1 MEIMESDDMKRKLN
15 VSIIAVLAVAL
26 WACSKEETY
35 VPYSPKT
42 PVGKILLERESE
54 VARIFS
60 DTTFMLAVGVEE
72 TDLQV
77 QTMEGYVHQLHL
89 ISVDTNVPGVRM
101 VVSMPNNSTSISG
114 GWRRQTLTG
123 MATDMDVPRARVTA
137 MVNGDFWQTTAP
149 INPRG
154 PVHKGGAIISSAWDY
169 DPKVAQQALSF
180 IAIKDDG
187 SMIIAP
193 RNEYDAMRNSLK
205 ECTGSGFMV
214 LENGKYPGHDW
225 AIARDPRTAIGY
237 TEDGIIWLLT
247 CDGRMTFAGDGMTY
261 KELAYILKAV
271 GCKNAAN
278 LDGGGSAQMLIRH
291 PIADV
296 WQIRNNPADGKE
308 REVINGWAVLVDEP

>member
-1 MEIMESDDMKRKLN
+1 MKRYLN
-15 VSIIAVLAVAL
+15 ISIIAALTTVLL
-26 WACSKEETY
+26 ACSKEEEY

-60 DTTFMLAVGVEE
+60 DTTFVLAVGVEE

-89 ISVDTNVPGVRM
+89 ISVDTKVPGVRM
-101 VVSMPNNSTSISG
+101 AVSMPNNSTSISG
-114 GWRRQTLTG
+114 GWKRQTLSG
-123 MATDMDVPRARVTA
+123 MATDMDAPRSRVAA

-154 PVHKGGAIISSAWDY
+154 PVHKGGTVISSAWDY
-169 DPKVAQQALSF
+169 DPKLPQQALSF
-180 IAIKDDG
+180 IAVKDDG
-187 SMIIAP
+187 SMVIAP
-193 RNEYDAMRNSLK
+193 RDEYAAMKNSLK
-205 ECTGSGFMV
+205 ECTGAGFMV
-214 LENGKYPGHDW
+214 LEDGEYPGNDW
-225 AIARDPRTAIGY
+225 AAARDPRTAIGY
-237 TEDGIIWLLT
+237 TDDGVVWLLT

-261 KELAYILKAV
+261 KELAYILMAV
-271 GCKNAAN
+271 GCRNAAN
-278 LDGGGSAQMLIRH
+278 LDGGGSAQMLISH

>member
-1 MEIMESDDMKRKLN
+1 MKKYLII
-15 VSIIAVLAVAL
+15 SIITVLISVL
-26 WACSKEETY
+26 WSCSKEETY

-42 PVGKILLERESE
+42 PIGKILLERESE

-60 DTTFMLAVGVEE
+60 DTTFVLAVGVEE

-89 ISVDTNVPGVRM
+89 ISVDTKVPGVRM
-101 VVSMPNNSTSISG
+101 AVSMPNNSLSISG
-114 GWRRQTLTG
+114 GWKRQTLTG
-123 MATDMDVPRARVTA
+123 MADDMDAPRARVAA

-154 PVHKGGAIISSAWDY
+154 PVHKGGTIISSDWDF
-169 DPKVAQQALSF
+169 DPKLAQQALSF
-180 IAIKDDG
+180 IAIKGDG
-187 SMIIAP
+187 SMIIAH
-193 RNEYDAMRNSLK
+193 RDEYAAMKNNLK
-205 ECTGSGFMV
+205 ECTGAGFML
-214 LENGKYPGHDW
+214 LEDGKYPGNDW
-225 AIARDPRTAIGY
+225 AAARDPRTAIGY

-261 KELAYILKAV
+261 KEVAYILMAV

-278 LDGGGSAQMLIRH
+278 LDGGGSAQMMIRH